1 MQSSDIR
8 WLLGGLFIAFLLYVA
23 LSDVIKRKASSSRK
37 SRRPQGF
44 RPARP
49 DQKPGRNNG
58 WKAK

>member
-8 WLLGGLFIAFLLYVA
+8 WLLGGLFLAFLLYVA
-23 LSDVIKRKASSSRK
+23 LSDVIRRKSSSSRR
-37 SRRPQGF
+37 SRPPQGF

-49 DQKPGRNNG
+49 DHQPGRHNS

>member
-23 LSDVIKRKASSSRK
+23 LSDVIKRRSSSSRK
-37 SRRPQGF
+37 SRRSQGF

-49 DQKPGRNNG
+49 DQQSGRHNS